1 MTIVLIIFAIC
12 TFALLVWVLW
22 KMALLDEKEER
33 LDKFSVYLDE
43 RANRIA
49 ADEGTLRN
57 LSISFKREMDE
68 FHNRDIYTASYTETD
83 SDAMR
88 YTTDRASAANAKNR
102 IALFINLERF
112 TGRIESTVV
121 ECYDT
126 GAIGPEAIIV
136 HILNESAVVEHLSGA
151 IQIATSIASYI
162 VVGDIIDMLDSL
174 EILITGLDDQIFE
187 MQIRSACVIDTVGHI
202 QNSTLS
208 VSDEAQIRCDS
219 RQTRT
224 DHIVCIVGQMNGCRG
239 CSICFYS

>member
-57 LSISFKREMDE
+57 LSLAFKREMDA

-102 IALFINLERF
+102 IAMTIAHDIVKEFHVKEDLTEDGRKRF
-112 TGRIESTVV
+112 TYRFKIV
-121 ECYDT
+121 E
-126 GAIGPEAIIV
+126 
-136 HILNESAVVEHLSGA
+136 
-151 IQIATSIASYI
+151 Q
-162 VVGDIIDMLDSL
+162 
-174 EILITGLDDQIFE
+174 
-187 MQIRSACVIDTVGHI
+187 
-202 QNSTLS
+202 
-208 VSDEAQIRCDS
+208 
-219 RQTRT
+219 
-224 DHIVCIVGQMNGCRG
+224 
-239 CSICFYS
+239 